1 MLDILKDFWLYM
13 RERKKW
19 ILLPVILILLLMGVL
34 IILSSGSALAPW
46 IYSIF

>member
-1 MLDILKDFWLYM
+1 MVDILRDFWFYM

-19 ILLPVILILLLMGVL
+19 ILIPVIVILLLMGIL
-34 IILSSGSALAPW
+34 IVLSSGSALAPW

>member
-19 ILLPVILILLLMGVL
+19 ILLPVILILLLMGIL
-34 IILSSGSALAPW
+34 IVLSSGSALAPW

>member
-34 IILSSGSALAPW
+34 IVLSSGSALAPW